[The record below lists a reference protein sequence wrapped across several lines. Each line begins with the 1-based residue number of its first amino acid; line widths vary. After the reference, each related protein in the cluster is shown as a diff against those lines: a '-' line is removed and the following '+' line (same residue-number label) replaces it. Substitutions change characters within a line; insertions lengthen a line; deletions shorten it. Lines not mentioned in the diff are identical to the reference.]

1 MLLALV
7 NEIETGCCTHE
18 QEVLVLDRSYLYCRV
33 VLPQRGG
40 SMFKKKKEKK
50 KKIFLSFWT
59 SKKKKGEK
67 KKINSLQLENK
78 RKTYN
83 PFSLNSII

>member
-40 SMFKKKKEKK
+40 SMFKKEKEKK
-50 KKIFLSFWT
+50 RDLFIFLD
-59 SKKKKGEK
+59 KQKEKEREEK
-67 KKINSLQLENK
+67 K
-78 RKTYN
+78 
-83 PFSLNSII
+83 

>member
-40 SMFKKKKEKK
+40 SMFKKKREKK
-50 KKIFLSFWT
+50 RRSFYLS
-59 SKKKKGEK
+59 G
-67 KKINSLQLENK
+67 QAK
-78 RKTYN
+78 RKRERRKKLTHYN
-83 PFSLNSII
+83 